1 MLCPGNIIKPAISS
15 STLLKSHCAVL
26 YSERIECFTW
36 TFHVDDNIQEFTCM
50 LNEPYNSSEL
60 ADFYGY
66 VCAMAQLPLE
76 NLQWHENPPF
86 FHVFSTAVFG
96 SISLQKLGEV
106 LADQLKLHWES
117 KIGRR
122 VTPHRQQRGS
132 CSP

>member
-1 MLCPGNIIKPAISS
+1 
-15 STLLKSHCAVL
+15 
-26 YSERIECFTW
+26 
-36 TFHVDDNIQEFTCM
+36 
-50 LNEPYNSSEL
+50 
-60 ADFYGY
+60 
-66 VCAMAQLPLE
+66 MAQLPLE

-122 VTPHRQQRGS
+122 ATPHRQQRGS